1 MAKRLVTKLFLL
13 LAVVFICS
21 GLVLA
26 AKPEFSGEMILTDAK
41 GKVTNGTIY
50 VQGTEKIRQEITEGD
65 TVTVT
70 ILRLD
75 KKVSW
80 TLLPDQQ
87 YMEVSFP
94 FDPNQ
99 LNSEFEYEMK
109 TLGSETVNGYDC
121 QIIQYTYKERKYGI
135 LVQWF
140 SEELGFAVKTQTK
153 DAKGKVTSTIEYRN
167 IVEGKQPDELFEIPN
182 GYTKFSII
190 PKLPLPFP
198 TK

>member
-1 MAKRLVTKLFLL
+1 MAKQIGTKLVFLL
-13 LAVVFICS
+13 TVFLIFS

-26 AKPEFSGEMILTDAK
+26 ATPEFSGEMIQTDVK
-41 GKVTNGTIY
+41 GKVTTGKIY
-50 VQGTEKIRQEITEGD
+50 VQGRDKIRQEISDGD
-65 TVTVT
+65 TVSVT

-75 KKVSW
+75 KKLSW
-80 TLLPDQQ
+80 TLLPEQQ
-87 YMEVSFP
+87 YMEINLP

-99 LNSEFEYEMK
+99 PNLELEFEVK
-109 TLGSETVNGYDC
+109 TLGSETIHGYPC

-153 DAKGKVTSTIEYRN
+153 DAKGKVTSTVEYQN
-167 IVEGKQPDELFEIPN
+167 IVEGKQPDELFEIPS

-190 PKLPLPFP
+190 PKLPFSF
-198 TK
+198 

>member
-1 MAKRLVTKLFLL
+1 MAKWIGSSLVFLL
-13 LAVVFICS
+13 VVVLISS

-26 AKPEFSGEMILTDAK
+26 ATPEFSGEMIQTDAK
-41 GKVTNGTIY
+41 GRVTTGQVY
-50 VQGTEKIRQEITEGD
+50 VQGTDKIRQEISDGD
-65 TVTVT
+65 TVSVT

-75 KKVSW
+75 KKLSW

-87 YMEVSFP
+87 YMEMKFP

-99 LNSEFEYEMK
+99 PNLDIEYEMA
-109 TLGSETVNGYDC
+109 TVGSETINGYPC

-153 DAKGKVTSTIEYRN
+153 NAKRKVTSTVEYRN
-167 IVEGKQPDELFEIPN
+167 IVEGKQPDELFEVPS

-190 PKLPLPFP
+190 PKLPF
-198 TK
+198 

>member
-1 MAKRLVTKLFLL
+1 MAKRIGFRLVIL
-13 LAVVFICS
+13 LAVVLIFS

-26 AKPEFSGEMILTDAK
+26 ATPEFSGEMILTDAK
-41 GKVTNGTIY
+41 GKVTQGKIY
-50 VQGTEKIRQEITEGD
+50 VQGTEKIRQETSAGD
-65 TVTVT
+65 EVSVT

-87 YMEVSFP
+87 YMEVNLP

-99 LNSEFEYEMK
+99 PNLDLEYEMK
-109 TLGSETVNGYDC
+109 TLGSETVNGYPC
-121 QIIQYTYKERKYGI
+121 QIIQYTYKDRKYGV

-153 DAKGKVTSTIEYRN
+153 DGKGKVTSTVEYRN
-167 IVEGKQPDELFEIPN
+167 IVEGKQPDELFEIPS
-182 GYTKFSII
+182 GYSKFSII
-190 PKLPLPFP
+190 PKLPFSF
-198 TK
+198 

>member
-1 MAKRLVTKLFLL
+1 MAKRLGSRLFFL
-13 LAVVFICS
+13 LAVVFIFS

-26 AKPEFSGEMILTDAK
+26 AKPEFSAEMIQTDAK
-41 GKVTNGTIY
+41 GKVTTGKIY
-50 VQGTEKIRQEITEGD
+50 VQGPEKIRHEFSDGD
-65 TVTVT
+65 TVSVT

-87 YMEVSFP
+87 YMEVSFQ

-99 LNSEFEYEMK
+99 LNPELEYEMK

-153 DAKGKVTSTIEYRN
+153 DAKGKVTSTVEYRN

-190 PKLPLPFP
+190 PKLPLPF
-198 TK
+198 

>member
-1 MAKRLVTKLFLL
+1 MAKTIGFRLFFML
-13 LAVVFICS
+13 VVVLIVS

-26 AKPEFSGEMILTDAK
+26 ATPEFSGEMILTDAK
-41 GKVTNGTIY
+41 GKVTQGKIY
-50 VQGTEKIRQEITEGD
+50 VQGTEKSRQETSAGD
-65 TVTVT
+65 EVSVT

-87 YMEVSFP
+87 YMEVNLP

-99 LNSEFEYEMK
+99 PNLDLEYEMK
-109 TLGSETVNGYDC
+109 TLGSETVNGYPC
-121 QIIQYTYKERKYGI
+121 QIIQYTYKDRKYGV

-153 DAKGKVTSTIEYRN
+153 DGKGKVTSTVEYRN
-167 IVEGKQPDELFEIPN
+167 IVEGKQPDELFEIPS
-182 GYTKFSII
+182 GYSKFSII
-190 PKLPLPFP
+190 PKLPFSF
-198 TK
+198 

>member
-1 MAKRLVTKLFLL
+1 MANRIGTKLVFL
-13 LAVVFICS
+13 LAVLLIFS

-26 AKPEFSGEMILTDAK
+26 ATPEFSAEMVQTDAK
-41 GKVTNGTIY
+41 GKVTTGKIY
-50 VQGTEKIRQEITEGD
+50 VQGTTKMRQEFKDGD
-65 TVTVT
+65 SVSVT

-87 YMEVSFP
+87 YMEVQFP

-99 LNSEFEYEMK
+99 PNLEIEYEMK
-109 TLGSETVNGYDC
+109 TIGSETVNGYPC
-121 QIIQYTYKERKYGI
+121 EIIQYTYKDKKYGI
-135 LVQWF
+135 LVQWY
-140 SEELGFAVKTQTK
+140 SEKLGCAVKTQTK

-167 IVEGKQPDELFEIPN
+167 IVEGKQPDELFEIPS

-190 PKLPLPFP
+190 PKLPFSF
-198 TK
+198 